1 MSANRRSSPW
11 WMAFGCRW
19 GGRPP
24 VGFRVGF
31 AVLQLLVS
39 ISSLCFPRNHWWT
52 RKCIKPRFSQSGF
65 CLWVA
70 TNRSMRSHS
79 IRRFGSLRQAAA
91 AKPWTKARARRSFAW
106 RVSYRSLA
114 GWLCLTGFAN
124 SRLIIKNLRSG
135 LAKHNHCN
143 PFILHSPSREL
154 RRWSV
159 LRLSDSFW
167 KSNLE
172 VPSINV
178 KGVPICSHLWSHL
191 PWYISPTKWRVT
203 CNLAFFLSLLAKGS
217 IGHQSQV
224 LSMNP
229 RQRSPKSDQPNMVTW
244 LYNSDRRPGWIW
256 ILGPLVVP
264 LEVYLEWL
272 YHGIILKLRHASW

>member
-31 AVLQLLVS
+31 AVLQLLLS
-39 ISSLCFPRNHWWT
+39 ISSLCFCRNHWWT

-70 TNRSMRSHS
+70 TNRSMRNHS

-124 SRLIIKNLRSG
+124 SRLIIKNLLSG

-143 PFILHSPSREL
+143 PFIPIVHRENWEGGQSL
-154 RRWSV
+154 DFQIPFENRIYRFHLSM
-159 LRLSDSFW
+159 LSDFQYAATCEATSPDIFQQQNGESPAILLSF
-167 KSNLE
+167 SA
-172 VPSINV
+172 
-178 KGVPICSHLWSHL
+178 C
-191 PWYISPTKWRVT
+191 WRKV
-203 CNLAFFLSLLAKGS
+203 A
-217 IGHQSQV
+217 
-224 LSMNP
+224 
-229 RQRSPKSDQPNMVTW
+229 
-244 LYNSDRRPGWIW
+244 
-256 ILGPLVVP
+256 
-264 LEVYLEWL
+264 
-272 YHGIILKLRHASW
+272 

>member
-1 MSANRRSSPW
+1 MPRVSPW
-11 WMAFGCRW
+11 LHETRCHSAGRRLSCRPT
-19 GGRPP
+19 GGVRPGEWHLDAGG
-24 VGFRVGF
+24 VEGLLLVSE
-31 AVLQLLVS
+31 VLQLLLS
-39 ISSLCFPRNHWWT
+39 ISSLCFCRNHWWT

-154 RRWSV
+154 RKWSV
-159 LRLSDSFW
+159 LRLSDSGW
-167 KSNLE
+167 KST
-172 VPSINV
+172 S
-178 KGVPICSHLWSHL
+178 
-191 PWYISPTKWRVT
+191 T
-203 CNLAFFLSLLAKGS
+203 GS
-217 IGHQSQV
+217 IYQC
-224 LSMNP
+224 
-229 RQRSPKSDQPNMVTW
+229 
-244 LYNSDRRPGWIW
+244 
-256 ILGPLVVP
+256 
-264 LEVYLEWL
+264 
-272 YHGIILKLRHASW
+272 